1 MVKAQQIF
9 APLAC
14 GLNGLLL
21 AFLLAA
27 VSGAQA
33 ETDAQSARTCA
44 AARAVQTDLLAFP
57 RSPNP
62 LRIWSGGGV
71 QEFAVEVAA
80 TAAEHQQGLM
90 FRCALEESAGLLFVF
105 APPRRI
111 GFYMRNTYVPLD
123 VIYIAPDGRIDRIV
137 TRRDILSEHVEHAHG
152 RVQAVLEIAAGQAAA
167 RGIQAGDIVR
177 HPRLR

>member
-1 MVKAQQIF
+1 MRKAQQIF
-9 APLAC
+9 VPLAC

-21 AFLLAA
+21 AFLLAS
-27 VSGAQA
+27 VSDAKA
-33 ETDAQSARTCA
+33 EAAAPDARACM
-44 AARAVQTDLLAFP
+44 AARAAQTDLLAFP

-80 TAAEHQQGLM
+80 TKAERQQGLM
-90 FRCALEESAGLLFVF
+90 FRCALAEGTGLLFLF

-111 GFYMRNTYVPLD
+111 GFYMRNTYLPLD

-152 RVQAVLEIAAGQAAA
+152 RVQAVLEIAAGEAAA
-167 RGIQAGDIVR
+167 RGIQAGDMVR